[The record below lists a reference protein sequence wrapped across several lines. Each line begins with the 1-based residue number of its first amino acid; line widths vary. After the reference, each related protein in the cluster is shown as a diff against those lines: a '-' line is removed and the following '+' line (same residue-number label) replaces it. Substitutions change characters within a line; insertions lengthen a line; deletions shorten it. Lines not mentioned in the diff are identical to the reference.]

1 MIDGLLNSRMPMLR
15 IKHQV
20 SCDVIGKLNSSYKL
34 FVIPCMNNYILF
46 IQTTITLL
54 FLTDGYLGQDELHV
68 AQPLGEPL
76 VVVGLEVQT

>member
-1 MIDGLLNSRMPMLR
+1 MRIDCCTLH
-15 IKHQV
+15 K
-20 SCDVIGKLNSSYKL
+20 
-34 FVIPCMNNYILF
+34 NYILL

-54 FLTDGYLGQDELHV
+54 FLTNGHLGQDELDV